1 MQTAIVKLL
10 IIVLFSAPSTLLG
23 SVNLLSYYGMDSAY
37 NKFCGP
43 KKLREELSAFL
54 PHLPGNIDSAA
65 AHDDT
70 NMSSLK
76 KLITRQTICSELAP
90 LSANALAG
98 FRLNP
103 GPVGNL
109 SCVWIYF
116 KISFCR
122 SLNHFAISVYLRRM
136 QMLIRHLQT
145 VTTVLSV
152 TIVKVVNE
160 NIVDRLMTQTEMV

>member
-1 MQTAIVKLL
+1 
-10 IIVLFSAPSTLLG
+10 
-23 SVNLLSYYGMDSAY
+23 MDSAY

-103 GPVGNL
+103 GPVAEPFR
-109 SCVWIYF
+109 YF
-116 KISFCR
+116 GISSSSANANSTSANNSSSGAAGEDRKSRKRKHRR
-122 SLNHFAISVYLRRM
+122 SLDDTERDEAES
-136 QMLIRHLQT
+136 
-145 VTTVLSV
+145 
-152 TIVKVVNE
+152 
-160 NIVDRLMTQTEMV
+160 DRKFRKQKKDEDREKKRKRKEKKEKKKKRASPQL